1 MSRTIVV
8 IAKDKKGRSS
18 MFRDVLELK
27 DMSRQEFV
35 RSIERGDYPDYYV
48 RKMNGIATPVSKHG
62 ATMKEL

>member
-8 IAKDKKGRSS
+8 IAKDKKGRSL
-18 MFRDVLELK
+18 FRDVLELK

-62 ATMKEL
+62 VTMKEL